1 MTSVDVVWFVSLAC
15 TVAAALGWSQGYHSI
30 TSYVTFWLTGILV
43 GLSAVR
49 IERLGFR
56 SATRTDRIIRT
67 VVIGF
72 ALIVLCGLLLGSAG
86 WIGRA
91 AYLVFFGICFVVSL
105 IVRLPRESLSPIA
118 GRTPGSRTVF
128 AIAAPILVFIVTV
141 GIGHLPIRYDSLN
154 YHLYF
159 PAQWLQAGRISIV
172 PTPFGDEAPA
182 YAPSNSELYFL
193 WLMLPFHGD
202 LLARIG
208 QFPFYL
214 LTALAQYALARRV
227 GARPEHAIYPAA
239 FFLLARPIVEEAVGA
254 DVDLIF
260 TALFVCAV
268 YLGFIAAQ
276 TNGRNDWIV
285 WGTSVG
291 LCCGTKYVS
300 LVYVPVLLLI
310 ALMRGLRLRALWT
323 LPGVAVLAL
332 PWYVRNWTV
341 AGSPIYP
348 SSLTLAGR
356 TLARGAFSHGAM
368 VNSLFHVSDF
378 RLFAVVAGH
387 AFGTSL
393 LLLWIPFAAIGTV
406 TLITKF
412 ASWPARFLVLLPAAM
427 VPLFWFGVPDNTD
440 SRFVFPIAA
449 LALLPLAFAF
459 RDDTRWN
466 RRIALLYGAGLL
478 WLIVGVK
485 ATLAV
490 RLATAPYYLRD
501 WLSLRGLIA
510 TPFLPLFVACAL
522 AAGWS
527 RELLSRGQPR
537 RRTALL
543 FSAACILVGA
553 GSQAACPGG
562 GCDFL
567 DLTPSYIRATM
578 IEGWDWVRLHAH
590 GQTIAYTGNNIPYPL
605 FGERLTNRVHYVNI
619 DHHLEWKLHDYDR
632 ARRRRGDEAESE
644 ALLLATSSGVLTPV
658 SRDAGS
664 ATDAVRP
671 RFERMRGY
679 RDAWL
684 HNLNARGVTLLFVSS
699 LSAYEI
705 DNVWHDAAGF
715 PIESEWAQADPGAF
729 HLIYENRQVR
739 IYSVSLPAKPDA

>member
-1 MTSVDVVWFVSLAC
+1 MTSLDIVWFVSLAC
-15 TVAAALGWSQGYHSI
+15 SVAAALGWSGGYHSI
-30 TSYVTFWLTGILV
+30 TPYVTFWLTGILV
-43 GLSAVR
+43 GMSSVR
-49 IERLGFR
+49 FERLAFPSGI
-56 SATRTDRIIRT
+56 RTDRIIRT
-67 VVIGF
+67 VVIAF

-91 AYLVFFGICFVVSL
+91 PYVAFFGSCFVVSL
-105 IVRLPRESLSPIA
+105 GFPLPRESPTPIDERPPGSPI
-118 GRTPGSRTVF
+118 VF
-128 AIAAPILVFIVTV
+128 AIIAPVLVFIVTV
-141 GIGHLPIRYDSLN
+141 GIGHLPLRYDSLN

-214 LTALAQYALARRV
+214 LIALAQYALARRI
-227 GARPEHAIYPAA
+227 GARPEHALYPAA

-268 YLGFIAAQ
+268 YLGCIAVQ
-276 TNGRNDWIV
+276 TNARNDWII
-285 WGTSVG
+285 WGASAG

-300 LVYVPVLLLI
+300 LVYVPVLLVI
-310 ALMRGLRLRALWT
+310 ALMGGLRLRALWAV
-323 LPGVAVLAL
+323 PGVAVLAL
-332 PWYVRNWTV
+332 PWYVRNWSV

-348 SSLTLAGR
+348 SSLTVAGR
-356 TLARGAFSHGAM
+356 TLARGAFTHGAM
-368 VNSLFHVSDF
+368 INSFFHITDF

-393 LLLWIPFAAIGTV
+393 LLMLIPFAAIGTV
-406 TLITKF
+406 TLLTKYP
-412 ASWPARFLVLLPAAM
+412 SRPARFLALIPIAM

-440 SRFVFPIAA
+440 ARYVFPIAA

-459 RDDTRWN
+459 RDDPRWN
-466 RRIALLYGAGLL
+466 RTIELLYGAGLL
-478 WLIVGVK
+478 WLIIGVK
-485 ATLAV
+485 ANIPV

-501 WLSLRGLIA
+501 WLSLRGVIA
-510 TPFLPLFVACAL
+510 SPFLPIFAACAL
-522 AAGWS
+522 AAGGYA
-527 RELLSRGQPR
+527 LLSRGHLL
-537 RRTALL
+537 RRTAVM

-553 GSQAACPGG
+553 GSQAACPDG

-567 DLTPSYIRATM
+567 DLTPSFIRATM
-578 IEGWDWVRLHAH
+578 TEGWDWVRLQVH

-605 FGERLTNRVHYVNI
+605 FGEQLTNRVCYVNI

-632 ARRRRGDEAESE
+632 ARRRRTGETESG
-644 ALLLATSSGVLTPV
+644 ALLLASSSGVLTPA
-658 SRDAGS
+658 STDGGTAP
-664 ATDAVRP
+664 DAVRP
-671 RFERMRGY
+671 RFERMHGY

-684 HNLNARGVTLLFVSS
+684 RNLKSRGVTLLFISA

-705 DNVWHDAAGF
+705 DNVWHDAGGF
-715 PIESEWAQADPGAF
+715 PIESEWAQADPSSF
-729 HLIYENRQVR
+729 RLIYENRQVR
-739 IYSVSLPAKPDA
+739 IYSVVLPANPGV